1 MAFVQGGFF
10 FWGGGR
16 SCGLIKKISFTP
28 SVLRIYS
35 NPSSPREVVKF
46 VLKYLTQKKEMDLMV
61 NIYYSYSSLNR
72 SAGSHQVDRP
82 DHHIKRDAEPVNE
95 T

>member
-1 MAFVQGGFF
+1 MEYQVF
-10 FWGGGR
+10 FWGGGGGK